1 MLRREMTWR
10 READDDLGR
19 AVATKVEDAA
29 WQESWPWPSPRI
41 NVVRSVVLPVPIYIH
56 TYIHT

>member
-10 READDDLGR
+10 READDDLDRLR

-29 WQESWPWPSPRI
+29 WQ
-41 NVVRSVVLPVPIYIH
+41 
-56 TYIHT
+56 

>member
-29 WQESWPWPSPRI
+29 WQ
-41 NVVRSVVLPVPIYIH
+41 
-56 TYIHT
+56 